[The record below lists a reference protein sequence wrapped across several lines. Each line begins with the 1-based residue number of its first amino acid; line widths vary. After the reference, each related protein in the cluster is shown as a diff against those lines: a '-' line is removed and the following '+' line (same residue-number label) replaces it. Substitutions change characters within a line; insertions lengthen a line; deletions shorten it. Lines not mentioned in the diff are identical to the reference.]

1 MATVTQAYR
10 FALDPTPRQQ
20 RTLASHAGA
29 ARLAYNWGL
38 YLVQER
44 LEQRRAGE
52 DVEVPWTLPAL
63 RREWNRAKHEVAPW
77 WAENSKEAYSSGLD
91 GLARALKNWADSRA
105 GRRKGRPVRFPH
117 RKRKGRCRD
126 ACRFTTGAIKVLP
139 DRKHV
144 RLPRIGI
151 LKTHESTRKLARRLE
166 HGTARILAAT
176 ITRTAD
182 RWFVSFTVEVQRTT
196 PASHGHDT
204 VVGVDVGV
212 RHLATLST
220 ETIIPNPRALE
231 RSLRKLR
238 RLNRQLAR
246 RKPSSKR
253 RRQTRRRLA
262 RVHARA
268 ANLRRDALHKLTTTL
283 ATQHATVVVEQLNL
297 AGLVQNRH
305 LARALA
311 DTGLAEMRRQLTY
324 KTSWYGSQL
333 VVADRFYPSSK
344 TCSACGWVK
353 AKLTVAERTF
363 SCDTCGLLLDR
374 DLNAAR
380 NLAKL
385 AEHVAQSGW
394 ETQNARGADRKTQ
407 PAGQVATK
415 REPSSS

>member
-151 LKTHESTRKLARRLE
+151 LKTHESTQARPPS
-166 HGTARILAAT
+166 GTWHRPHPG
-176 ITRTAD
+176 R
-182 RWFVSFTVEVQRTT
+182 
-196 PASHGHDT
+196 HD
-204 VVGVDVGV
+204 
-212 RHLATLST
+212 H
-220 ETIIPNPRALE
+220 PNR
-231 RSLRKLR
+231 
-238 RLNRQLAR
+238 
-246 RKPSSKR
+246 
-253 RRQTRRRLA
+253 
-262 RVHARA
+262 
-268 ANLRRDALHKLTTTL
+268 
-283 ATQHATVVVEQLNL
+283 
-297 AGLVQNRH
+297 
-305 LARALA
+305 
-311 DTGLAEMRRQLTY
+311 
-324 KTSWYGSQL
+324 
-333 VVADRFYPSSK
+333 
-344 TCSACGWVK
+344 
-353 AKLTVAERTF
+353 
-363 SCDTCGLLLDR
+363 
-374 DLNAAR
+374 
-380 NLAKL
+380 
-385 AEHVAQSGW
+385 
-394 ETQNARGADRKTQ
+394 
-407 PAGQVATK
+407 
-415 REPSSS
+415 